1 MFAEFHLS
9 IFMTENPWNIAYYEV
24 MKIIQHEKKPIEL
37 IQAVKTACDR
47 SDQAKYYITHN
58 ISAEKVWLQKHNAKL
73 RSICTSILEN
83 VVDIERVGENPTV
96 VIWRKKGQVLS
107 DTGDLGDS
115 QKDTQQKE
123 KEKNN
128 DENLKDLQELEE
140 NKSLKG
146 KGVSKQPSPKSPIS
160 PRIELVHRS
169 EVSDNSGAVPVSVTE
184 VNFSY
189 GDFQCPS
196 CPQQFPTETNRQMH
210 IVSTHSPRRH
220 EAYRSGANWYCK
232 NCKEKGDK
240 FHMQETTCSGIKNK

>member
-1 MFAEFHLS
+1 
-9 IFMTENPWNIAYYEV
+9 
-24 MKIIQHEKKPIEL
+24 MKKEPIEL
-37 IQAVKTACDR
+37 IEAVKTACDR

-58 ISAEKVWLQKHNAKL
+58 ISADKVWLQKHNAKL
-73 RSICTSILEN
+73 RSICSAILEN

-96 VIWRKKGQVLS
+96 VIWRKKDQVLG

-115 QKDTQQKE
+115 QKDTPQQENK
-123 KEKNN
+123 KNN
-128 DENLKDLQELEE
+128 DEDLKDLQELEE

-146 KGVSKQPSPKSPIS
+146 KGVSKQPSPKSPKS
-160 PRIELVHRS
+160 PRIELVHGS

-196 CPQQFPTETNRQMH
+196 CPQQFPNETNRQMH
-210 IVSTHSPRRH
+210 IESEHSSRPRQH

-232 NCKEKGDK
+232 NCKDKGDK
-240 FHMQETTCSGIKNK
+240 FHMQETTCSGIKKK